1 MSATRLFFVAVGAMA
16 ILLSAPAATQ
26 SLLQEWRSDPIP
38 PENSFGELLAL
49 GAVGDVDGDSAPEIA
64 IFDAQPPPPG
74 ITYSLGRLRLFSGRN
89 GAVIRSTIGDPSRA
103 FLGSRVANLDDL
115 DGDGIADYGADNPAA
130 NSSPWYYAW
139 VALSGATGSVIRLWT
154 DCTWLSRGPDADGDG
169 IDDVLVCD
177 RTWWDPLGFYPIGK
191 AELRSGR
198 TNALIHTFYGGPTS
212 WDLLG
217 PSVRVGD
224 VDADGVEDICF
235 AFPGDWSRYVPA
247 FGFVVYSG
255 RPPFNQLLRR
265 TSYVGGNTFGMT
277 VVGPGDVD
285 GDGHSDIAAF
295 DYGDRMS
302 SGVAYSAVFSGR
314 TGQPVLLIGPPFDNE
329 RFMVIAGPGDVDGD
343 GYADLAGTGTGV
355 ELRSGRHGGVL
366 LELPRSYAV
375 DPRTGAA
382 SGWPVAAGDLNGDE
396 VPDLLLSNFR
406 ESWLGPFRRV
416 TAWSLQHMDVA
427 ILGNGC
433 SASSAVPPRIGATR
447 SPRLGA
453 DFEVHVSRC
462 EPNRSAALFVGLSST
477 LFGGTPLPIDLS
489 LFGFPRCALH
499 VSIDAMIET
508 TTTGPQGNGRAT
520 VVLPIPNDQA
530 LQGMRFHLQWA
541 IVESVGVALTR
552 ALTCTIR

>member
-1 MSATRLFFVAVGAMA
+1 MGTTCLSAIAAGAMVVV
-16 ILLSAPAATQ
+16 LSAPAASQ
-26 SLLQEWRSDPIP
+26 ALLHDWRSDPIP
-38 PENSFGELLAL
+38 PDSGFGHGLAL
-49 GAVGDVDGDSAPEIA
+49 GQVGDADGDGTPDIGIADAP
-64 IFDAQPPPPG
+64 QGLPYSPG
-74 ITYSLGRLRLFSGRN
+74 RVQIYSGRN
-89 GAVIRSTIGDPSRA
+89 GRLYRAVLGDATRIG
-103 FLGSRVANLDDL
+103 LGSRLTSLDDL
-115 DGDGIADYGADNPAA
+115 DGDGIDDFAAWNADLNFYV
-130 NSSPWYYAW
+130 W
-139 VALSGATGSVIRLWT
+139 VAVSGARSTVIRVW
-154 DCTWLSRGPDADGDG
+154 DYCTWLGRGPDADGDG

-177 RTWWDPLGFYPIGK
+177 STWWDPLGLYPIGK

-198 TNALIHTFYGGPTS
+198 TNVLIHTFYGGPTS

-255 RPPFNQLLRR
+255 RPPFNQLMRR

-285 GDGHSDIAAF
+285 GDGHADIAAF

-314 TGQPVLLIGPPFDNE
+314 TGQPVLLFGPPFDNQ
-329 RFMVIAGPGDVDGD
+329 RFMVIAGPGDIDGD

-355 ELRSGRHGGVL
+355 ELRSGREGSVL
-366 LELPRSYAV
+366 LELPRSVAV
-375 DPRTGAA
+375 DPRTGQA

-416 TAWSLQHMDVA
+416 TAWSLQHVDVA
-427 ILGNGC
+427 ILGTGC
-433 SASSAVPPRIGATR
+433 SPAGTPSPRLGATR
-447 SPRLGA
+447 SPRLGTA
-453 DFEVHVSRC
+453 FEVHVTRT
-462 EPNRSAALFVGLSST
+462 EPGRNAALLVGLSANSYA
-477 LFGGTPLPIDLS
+477 GQPLPIDLGS
-489 LFGFPRCALH
+489 FGFPRCALH
-499 VSIDAMIET
+499 VSIDAMIEAT
-508 TTTGPQGNGRAT
+508 TIGPQGNGRAT
-520 VVLPIPNDQA
+520 VALPIPNDQA

-541 IVESVGVALTR
+541 IVEPAGLALTR